1 MQALESEAD
10 ILDDVS
16 QGNRQISLRGP
27 LTVATAG
34 KLSPRLLRLEAHHG
48 ENIRLSLA
56 SVSQL
61 DTAGAWLVSRTVH
74 ELRAAGAIV
83 ELPDCTATQRNLID
97 TVTPE
102 ETPLDMRP
110 ARRHPLVR
118 PIAELGEATVNVAH
132 EFSRLLAFLGLT
144 VLRFGRQI
152 VQPRRIRWNALVNQ
166 LEHVGFKALPI
177 VGLMSF
183 LIGIVLVQQGAVQLK
198 QFGAEIYVV
207 DIVGIG
213 TLRELGILL
222 TAIMVAGRSGSA
234 FTAQIGSMRLQEEV
248 DAMEAIGLDPMDV
261 LVIPRVLA
269 LVILM
274 PLLGFYASMMAL
286 IGGAIFTWLQLDIPI
301 ATFAQRLQEAVTFD
315 HFLIGMIKAPV
326 FGLVIAVVGCF
337 EGMQVEGG
345 AQSVGEHTTRSVVVS
360 IFMVIVLDA
369 IFAIFFTSI
378 GW

>member
-1 MQALESEAD
+1 MVSAD
-10 ILDDVS
+10 VTDRVVGDV
-16 QGNRQISLRGP
+16 RHIRLHGP
-27 LTVATAG
+27 LTVETAAS
-34 KLSPRLLRLEAHHG
+34 LSPKLEALRCLPG
-48 ENIRLSLA
+48 EKINLWLQA
-56 SVSQL
+56 TEGF
-61 DTAGAWLVSRTVH
+61 DTVGAWLVHRTVRDL
-74 ELRAAGAIV
+74 EASGAQIS
-83 ELPDCTATQRNLID
+83 LPDCTAVQQRLIAKVAESTMPCD
-97 TVTPE
+97 IRPQRGN
-102 ETPLDMRP
+102 PLLRP
-110 ARRHPLVR
+110 L
-118 PIAELGEATVNVAH
+118 AEIGEATVTIAY

-144 VLRFGRQI
+144 VLRFGRQLI
-152 VQPRRIRWNALVNQ
+152 QPRRIRWNALVHQ

-248 DAMEAIGLDPMDV
+248 DAMETIGLDPVDV
-261 LVIPRVLA
+261 LVIPRVLS
-269 LVILM
+269 LVLLL

-286 IGGAIFTWLQLDIPI
+286 AGGALFTWFQLDIPI
-301 ATFAQRLQEAVTFD
+301 STFIQRLQEAVTMD
-315 HFLIGMIKAPV
+315 HFWVGIIKAPV
-326 FGLVIAVVGCF
+326 FGLIIGVVGCF
-337 EGMQVEGG
+337 EGMQVEGN

-360 IFMVIVLDA
+360 IFMVIVVDA
-369 IFAIFFTSI
+369 MFAVFFTSI

>member
-1 MQALESEAD
+1 MASAD
-10 ILDDVS
+10 VTDRIDGDV
-16 QGNRQISLRGP
+16 RHICLRGA
-27 LTVATAG
+27 LTVETAG
-34 KLSPRLLRLEAHHG
+34 SLSPKLEALRSLPG
-48 ENIRLSLA
+48 EKIRLSLQA
-56 SVSQL
+56 TDGF
-61 DTAGAWLVSRTVH
+61 DTAGAWLVHRTMRD
-74 ELRAAGAIV
+74 LAASGAQIS
-83 ELPDCTATQRNLID
+83 LPDCTTVQQRLIAKVAESD
-97 TVTPE
+97 KPCDIRPSRGN
-102 ETPLDMRP
+102 PLLRP
-110 ARRHPLVR
+110 M
-118 PIAELGEATVNVAH
+118 AEVGEATVTIAY

-152 VQPRRIRWNALVNQ
+152 IQPRRIRWNALVHQ

-248 DAMEAIGLDPMDV
+248 DAMETIGLDPVDV
-261 LVIPRVLA
+261 LVIPRVLS
-269 LVILM
+269 LVLLM

-286 IGGAIFTWLQLDIPI
+286 AGGALFTWFQLDIPI
-301 ATFAQRLQEAVTFD
+301 STFIQRLQEAVTMD
-315 HFLIGMIKAPV
+315 HFWVGMIKAPV
-326 FGLVIAVVGCF
+326 FGLIIGVVGCF

-360 IFMVIVLDA
+360 IFMVIVVDA
-369 IFAIFFTSI
+369 MFAVFFTSI

>member
-1 MQALESEAD
+1 MTAAEIIDQTDGTGRHIRL
-10 ILDDVS
+10 V
-16 QGNRQISLRGP
+16 GP

-34 KLSPRLLRLEAHHG
+34 TLSRSLENLSAAPG
-48 ENIRLSLA
+48 EKITLSLKDA
-56 SVSQL
+56 SGF
-61 DTAGAWLVSRTVH
+61 DTAGAWLVFRTARD
-74 ELRAAGAIV
+74 LTSAGARV
-83 ELPDCTATQRNLID
+83 ELVDRSDAQMRLIEKVAQHD
-97 TVTPE
+97 MPGDE
-102 ETPLDMRP
+102 RPPSGNPLLRP
-110 ARRHPLVR
+110 L
-118 PIAELGEATVNVAH
+118 AELGEATLH
-132 EFSRLLAFLGLT
+132 ITSEFSKLLAFLGLT
-144 VLRFGRQI
+144 VLRFVRMI

-166 LEHVGFKALPI
+166 FEQVGFKALPI

-248 DAMEAIGLDPMDV
+248 DAMETIGLDPMDV

-274 PLLGFYASMMAL
+274 PLLGFYAGMMAL
-286 IGGAIFTWLQLDIPI
+286 AGGALFTWMQLDIPI
-301 ATFAQRLQEAVTFD
+301 PTFIQRLQEAVTME
-315 HFLIGMIKAPV
+315 HFWVGMIKAPV

-337 EGMQVEGG
+337 EGMQVSGG
-345 AQSVGEHTTRSVVVS
+345 AQSVGDHTTRSVVVS
-360 IFMVIVLDA
+360 IFMVIVIDA
-369 IFAIFFTSI
+369 MFAVFFTSI

>member
-1 MQALESEAD
+1 MAEAD
-10 ILDDVS
+10 VIDTMQDGTRRIRLV
-16 QGNRQISLRGP
+16 GA
-27 LTVATAG
+27 LTVETAG
-34 KLSPRLLRLEAHHG
+34 KLSPKLDSLRATQG
-48 ENIRLSLA
+48 EKIQLSLQET
-56 SVSQL
+56 SGF
-61 DTAGAWLVSRTVH
+61 DTAGAWLVHRTFRD
-74 ELRAAGAIV
+74 LSAAGAAV
-83 ELPDCTATQRNLID
+83 AMPDCSMLQQRLIAKVAEADKPCDIRPPRGNRLLQPLADIGAATENI
-97 TVTPE
+97 
-102 ETPLDMRP
+102 
-110 ARRHPLVR
+110 
-118 PIAELGEATVNVAH
+118 AH

-152 VQPRRIRWNALVNQ
+152 IQPRRIRWNALVHQ

-177 VGLMSF
+177 IGLMSF

-234 FTAQIGSMRLQEEV
+234 FTAQIGSMKLQEEV
-248 DAMEAIGLDPMDV
+248 DAMETIGLDPVDV
-261 LVIPRVLA
+261 LVIPRVLS

-286 IGGAIFTWLQLDIPI
+286 AGGALFTWFQLDIPI
-301 ATFAQRLQEAVTFD
+301 PTFIQRLQEAVTLE
-315 HFLIGMIKAPV
+315 HFWIGLIKAPV
-326 FGLVIAVVGCF
+326 FGLVIGVVGCF

-345 AQSVGEHTTRSVVVS
+345 AQSVGEHTTRSVVQS
-360 IFMVIVLDA
+360 IFMVIVIDA
-369 IFAIFFTSI
+369 MFAVFFTSI

>member
-1 MQALESEAD
+1 VRDLRAHGAVVD
-10 ILDDVS
+10 ILDSTALQRGLIDKVTTHEAASDV
-16 QGNRQISLRGP
+16 RP
-27 LTVATAG
+27 
-34 KLSPRLLRLEAHHG
+34 PRINPLLRP
-48 ENIRLSLA
+48 
-56 SVSQL
+56 V
-61 DTAGAWLVSRTVH
+61 
-74 ELRAAGAIV
+74 V
-83 ELPDCTATQRNLID
+83 E
-97 TVTPE
+97 V
-102 ETPLDMRP
+102 
-110 ARRHPLVR
+110 
-118 PIAELGEATVNVAH
+118 GEATMNIAH

-144 VLRFGRQI
+144 ALRFGRQI

-166 LEHVGFKALPI
+166 FENIGFKALPI
-177 VGLMSF
+177 IGLMSF

-234 FTAQIGSMRLQEEV
+234 FTAQIGSMRLQEEI
-248 DAMEAIGLDPMDV
+248 DAMQTIGLDPMDV
-261 LVIPRVLA
+261 LVVPRVLA

-274 PLLGFYASMMAL
+274 PLLAFYASMLAL

-301 ATFAQRLQEAVTFD
+301 STFVQRLQEAVTFE
-315 HFLIGMIKAPV
+315 HFLVGMIKAPV

-360 IFMVIVLDA
+360 IFMVIVIDA
-369 IFAIFFTSI
+369 MFAVFFTSI

>member
-1 MQALESEAD
+1 MAD
-10 ILDDVS
+10 ADVIDRRD
-16 QGNRQISLRGP
+16 GNKREISLVGP
-27 LTVATAG
+27 LTVETAG
-34 KLSPRLLRLEAHHG
+34 VFSTKLGHLSAAPG
-48 ENIRLSLA
+48 ETIILSL
-56 SVSQL
+56 SDTSGF
-61 DTAGAWLVSRTVH
+61 DTAGAWLVYRTMRD
-74 ELRAAGAIV
+74 LSAAGAQV
-83 ELPDCTATQRNLID
+83 ALPGGTDLQRRLIAKVSQND
-97 TVTPE
+97 APC
-102 ETPLDMRP
+102 D
-110 ARRHPLVR
+110 VR
-118 PIAELGEATVNVAH
+118 PPTGNPLLRPLAEIGEATEHIAH
-132 EFSRLLAFLGLT
+132 QFSLLLAFLGLT

-152 VQPRRIRWNALVNQ
+152 IQPRRIRWNALVHQ

-248 DAMEAIGLDPMDV
+248 DAMATIGLDPVDV
-261 LVIPRVLA
+261 LVIPRVLS

-286 IGGAIFTWLQLDIPI
+286 AGGALFTWLQLDIPI
-301 ATFAQRLQEAVTFD
+301 ATFIQRLQEAVRME
-315 HFLIGMIKAPV
+315 HFWIGLIKAPV
-326 FGLVIAVVGCF
+326 FGLVIGVVGCF

-345 AQSVGEHTTRSVVVS
+345 AQSVGEHTTRSVVQS
-360 IFMVIVLDA
+360 IFMVIVIDA
-369 IFAIFFTSI
+369 MFAIFFTSI

>member
-1 MQALESEAD
+1 MHATHADLSEA
-10 ILDDVS
+10 VE
-16 QGNRQISLRGP
+16 QGERRIRLRGD
-27 LTVATAG
+27 LTVATADN
-34 KLSPRLLRLEAHHG
+34 LSPRLAGLQASSG
-48 ENIRLSLA
+48 DKISMSLA
-56 SVSQL
+56 DVSRF
-61 DTAGAWLVSRTVH
+61 DTVGAWLVYRTVRD
-74 ELRAAGAIV
+74 LRAAGAII
-83 ELPDCTATQRNLID
+83 EIADSTALQRGLID
-97 TVTPE
+97 KVTTHDAPCDVRPPRAS
-102 ETPLDMRP
+102 PL
-110 ARRHPLVR
+110 LR
-118 PIAELGEATVNVAH
+118 PIAELGGATINIAY

-144 VLRFGRQI
+144 ALRFGRQI
-152 VQPRRIRWNALVNQ
+152 AQPRRIRWNALTNQ
-166 LEHVGFKALPI
+166 LEEVGFKALPI

-234 FTAQIGSMRLQEEV
+234 FTAQIGSMRLQEEI
-248 DAMEAIGLDPMDV
+248 DAMQTIGLDPIDV
-261 LVIPRVLA
+261 LVVPRVLA

-274 PLLGFYASMMAL
+274 PLLAFYASMLAL
-286 IGGAIFTWLQLDIPI
+286 TGGAIFTWFQLDIPI
-301 ATFAQRLQEAVTFD
+301 PTFVQRLQEAVTFE
-315 HFLIGMIKAPV
+315 HFLVGMIKAPV

-360 IFMVIVLDA
+360 IFMVIVIDA
-369 IFAIFFTSI
+369 MFAVFFTSI

>member
-1 MQALESEAD
+1 MGSELKDAEIAD
-10 ILDDVS
+10 TQTEGARLIRLS
-16 QGNRQISLRGP
+16 GP
-27 LTVATAG
+27 LTVATADR
-34 KLSPRLLRLEAHHG
+34 LSPKLARLETMSS
-48 ENIRLSLA
+48 EKIILSLA
-56 SVSQL
+56 EVSKF
-61 DTAGAWLVSRTVH
+61 DTAGAWLVWRTARD
-74 ELRAAGAIV
+74 LKAAGASVDIAGS
-83 ELPDCTATQRNLID
+83 TALQRGLIAK
-97 TVTPE
+97 VTPQE
-102 ETPLDMRP
+102 APVSMRP
-110 ARRHPLVR
+110 PRPHPLLR
-118 PIAELGEATVNVAH
+118 PVAELGEATTNIAH

-144 VLRFGRQI
+144 GLRFARQI
-152 VQPRRIRWNALVNQ
+152 VQPRRIRWNALVTQ
-166 LEHVGFKALPI
+166 LEQVGFKALPI

-248 DAMEAIGLDPMDV
+248 DAMETIGLDPMDV

-269 LVILM
+269 LVVLM

-286 IGGAIFTWLQLDIPI
+286 TGGAIFTWFQLDIPI
-301 ATFAQRLQEAVTFD
+301 STFLQRLQEAVTFD
-315 HFLIGMIKAPV
+315 HFLVGMIKAPV

-360 IFMVIVLDA
+360 IFMVIVIDA
-369 IFAIFFTSI
+369 MFAVFFTSI